1 MNGLHK
7 IYIPTSPKE
16 IFMFLK
22 DPNKPILSRKV
33 LVQGETI
40 AILIHFVVSPKTS
53 SYQWFCQTK
62 PVVDLVKS
70 SKIPHSTSLNDE
82 KVRNLTIEN
91 TVSILPSDRSMP
103 LNSTWQS
110 FIDSLPN
117 SNKNQKNEPVFFLL
131 PDQSICYLLLQKIG
145 VVEQLLNAQLFLRVT
160 IPPPSVD
167 SKYEYYQDTLFTV
180 NQIKGTPTEF
190 FINVTVI
197 DPIKIRSVTTQS
209 SSGSFLVITLENTSE
224 NEVEISNLITT
235 CQYALDKPF
244 LPLPCTLKA
253 MDKYTFAVPV
263 KVPISF
269 VKEIDKK
276 SSHVPRKPLPS
287 PKVSVPTRSLSSSP
301 EVSDRTSFDLR
312 RLSTNAKALPKIS
325 TRFDRGQRLSTS
337 SLEQTL
343 LDSDTS
349 LSKKSSILCPKAGNI
364 EPISPSKRRNS
375 LTSFNES
382 RISIGLTIIYSMG
395 GMLGNL
401 FVARELKADVLKYQP
416 ITMRISFPQRIK
428 CHRVFRVVFELI
440 YQCNSEKHLTLSI
453 TSVDNIQSP
462 VYCLHPTID
471 IGVFSHP
478 CTSSISVEFLSNKS
492 GLFTFGPIQ
501 LKDVISGEIFKMDD
515 SCKILIEP

>member
-1 MNGLHK
+1 
-7 IYIPTSPKE
+7 
-16 IFMFLK
+16 
-22 DPNKPILSRKV
+22 
-33 LVQGETI
+33 
-40 AILIHFVVSPKTS
+40 
-53 SYQWFCQTK
+53 
-62 PVVDLVKS
+62 
-70 SKIPHSTSLNDE
+70 
-82 KVRNLTIEN
+82 
-91 TVSILPSDRSMP
+91 MP
-103 LNSTWQS
+103 LNSTWQP
-110 FIDSLPN
+110 FIDSLLSP
-117 SNKNQKNEPVFFLL
+117 SKNQKNEPVFFLL

-145 VVEQLLNAQLFLRVT
+145 VVEHLLNAQLCLRVT
-160 IPPPSVD
+160 IPTTISRI
-167 SKYEYYQDTLFTV
+167 QNTLFTV
-180 NQIKGTPTEF
+180 NQIKGTPIEF
-190 FINVTVI
+190 YTDITVI

-209 SSGSFLVITLENTSE
+209 SSGSFL
-224 NEVEISNLITT
+224 
-235 CQYALDKPF
+235 YALDKPF

-253 MDKYTFAVPV
+253 KDKYTFAVPV
-263 KVPISF
+263 KRLTKNQIMYR
-269 VKEIDKK
+269 E
-276 SSHVPRKPLPS
+276 KPLPS

-301 EVSDRTSFDLR
+301 EVSDRMSFDLR

-325 TRFDRGQRLSTS
+325 TRFDKSQRLSTS

-349 LSKKSSILCPKAGNI
+349 SSKKSSILCPKAGNI

-382 RISIGLTIIYSMG
+382 RISVGLTITYSME

-401 FVARELKADVLKYQP
+401 FVARELKADALKYQP